1 MSKALLIEEAQLTSQ
16 GENKVQY
23 GGTSSDNPSEKFW
36 KSKRQ
41 NQKRKSDQIQ
51 NYGRRNEQDRHPR
64 TAYPKYGKDHHGECR
79 QGTNICFRCG
89 KPGHIVRDCKVGQG
103 FLNKNNHDGPKKAQ
117 ARVYALTQ
125 KEADHSPSVVI
136 GNP

>member
-16 GENKVQY
+16 GENKVRY
-23 GGTSSDNPSEKFW
+23 GGTSNGSSNGNFW

-51 NYGRRNEQDRHPR
+51 NYGRRNEQDKHFR
-64 TAYPKYGKDHHGECR
+64 TACPKCGKDHREECR

-89 KPGHIVRDCKVGQG
+89 KHGHIARDCKVGQG
-103 FLNKNNHDGPKKAQ
+103 FLNKNNGDGQKKAQ
-117 ARVYALTQ
+117 ARLYALT
-125 KEADHSPSVVI
+125 
-136 GNP
+136 